1 VIKLTRWDHWYTGAP
16 PRIHPQKDRMN
27 TATDTPNDEAL
38 TPDEQYAARN
48 AQAALMHAQKAPID
62 QALARPNVRPHTA
75 IPPSLFDALEPLSM
89 PSMALDPGQITSN
102 SLHAE
107 LEGWNCEGAVEALT
121 ALQSVT
127 RQIVEARETLRAN
140 PIKHEAEL
148 ILELDDLHGKLWPTA
163 AKKVDA
169 VVKNLNATAAALE
182 AQLNAQVKDSPHGSE
197 IRQFVRSQ
205 KPGERMATLRQ
216 AIERGDAT
224 TVGALLGSPAPYLT
238 GLDLSPEMHA
248 ALRNQWHTKLD
259 PIKAKQLAL
268 MRHAQASLE
277 KAGSVFLAST
287 DAMLG
292 VKHTTVAKLRQQRE
306 KVRTV
311 IGAIAG

>member
-1 VIKLTRWDHWYTGAP
+1 MDTT
-16 PRIHPQKDRMN
+16 
-27 TATDTPNDEAL
+27 TDTPTEEAL
-38 TPDEQYAARN
+38 SPEEQYAARQN
-48 AQAALMHAQKAPID
+48 QAALVAAQRAPID
-62 QALARPNVRPHTA
+62 QALARPNARPHTA
-75 IPPSLFDALEPLSM
+75 LPPSLFDALEPLSM
-89 PSMALDPGQITSN
+89 PSMALDPGQITSH

-107 LEGWNCEGAVEALT
+107 LEGWNCEGAVEALS
-121 ALQSVT
+121 AMQAVAKQL
-127 RQIVEARETLRAN
+127 IDARETLRSN

-182 AQLNAQVKDSPHGSE
+182 AQLNAQVKDSQHGSE

-216 AIERGDAT
+216 AIERGDST

-248 ALRNQWHTKLD
+248 ALLNQWHTKLD
-259 PIKAKQLAL
+259 PLKSKQVTLV
-268 MRHAQASLE
+268 RHAQASLE

-306 KVRTV
+306 KVRKATV
-311 IGAIAG
+311 IGAVAG